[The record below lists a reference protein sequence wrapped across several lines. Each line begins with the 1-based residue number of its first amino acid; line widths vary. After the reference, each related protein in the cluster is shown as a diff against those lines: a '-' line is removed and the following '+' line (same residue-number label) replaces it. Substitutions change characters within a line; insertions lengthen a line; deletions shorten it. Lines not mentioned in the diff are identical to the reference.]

1 VRSPPDRRGR
11 RYQGSALSVSVAV
24 VLRLS
29 WASRSLYAACATSA
43 RWSCSRSSIGNTTSW
58 WSVAAALSASRRSTP
73 GEVILRHRQHELVP
87 GLLGLPAM
95 VVEQTHVV
103 LETAPMRTR
112 RLVVLTRQQ
121 QKDVADPAEITENL
135 LVDRVPL
142 LVRDRHR
149 HDRAPLPG
157 GASKRT
163 PADRPP
169 TRPPFTETAG
179 TIRRASDA
187 RSSVPGP
194 GASLAPPGPPMS
206 PANRHA
212 RRTPNTAQGLGSSR
226 AVALLVAHS
235 PDSEPVAAARKTTKP
250 RIYRG
255 SEKRAR
261 QDSNLRPSV
270 P

>member
-1 VRSPPDRRGR
+1 VTWNSSSG
-11 RYQGSALSVSVAV
+11 GSAIPSGSARPPLSGFGALGFCRL

-95 VVEQTHVV
+95 VVE
-103 LETAPMRTR
+103 
-112 RLVVLTRQQ
+112 Q